1 MSRFSGSYGNTQV
14 QTGVRCERDSTPLS
28 AHMCETDPHVSF
40 PPLKIVG
47 IDVLSIG
54 IEYLQEQVIGE
65 MIDRQVWQPLRVLE
79 DVLTSGTS
87 VGGSWESHY

>member
-1 MSRFSGSYGNTQV
+1 
-14 QTGVRCERDSTPLS
+14 
-28 AHMCETDPHVSF
+28 MCETDPHVSF

-79 DVLTSGTS
+79 DVL
-87 VGGSWESHY
+87 